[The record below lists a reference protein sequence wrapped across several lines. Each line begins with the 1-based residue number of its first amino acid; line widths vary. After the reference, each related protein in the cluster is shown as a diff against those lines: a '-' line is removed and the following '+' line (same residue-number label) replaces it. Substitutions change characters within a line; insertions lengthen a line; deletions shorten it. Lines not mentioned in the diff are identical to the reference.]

1 MNYPQ
6 NRPRRLRRSRNDR
19 WIGGVCGGIAEYL
32 NMDPTL
38 VRVAVVIIALVTAA
52 VPVAAIY
59 LLMMLLIPEADP
71 QHPDSLGPA
80 PRYRWQQPPWQ
91 PGQQQSHHEDP
102 VWGPAG
108 PPWRPNQSPTVD
120 TSAPQPP
127 RQSAEDLFSRAKHP
141 TQPTGTTQPAAS
153 EPPSA
158 NPEATAPP
166 AQDGTVEDSGT
177 SESGSTHGSDQPA
190 S

>member
-19 WIGGVCGGIAEYL
+19 WVGGVCGGIAEYL
-32 NMDPTL
+32 NMDATL

-59 LLMMLLIPEADP
+59 LLMMLLVPEADSP
-71 QHPDSLGPA
+71 QPGSLGPA

-91 PGQQQSHHEDP
+91 PGQPQSQHEDP
-102 VWGPAG
+102 VWGQAG
-108 PPWRPNQSPTVD
+108 PPWRPTQGPTVD

-127 RQSAEDLFSRAKHP
+127 RQSADDLFSRAKHP
-141 TQPTGTTQPAAS
+141 TQPTGSAQGGAADS
-153 EPPSA
+153 S
-158 NPEATAPP
+158 
-166 AQDGTVEDSGT
+166 GSGT
-177 SESGSTHGSDQPA
+177 SSSESTGDHTTQSDQPE

>member
-1 MNYPQ
+1 MSYPQ
-6 NRPRRLRRSRNDR
+6 NRPHRLRRSRNDR
-19 WIGGVCGGIAEYL
+19 WVGGVCGGIAEYL

-38 VRVAVVIIALVTAA
+38 VRVAVIIIALVTAA

-59 LLMMLLIPEADP
+59 LLMMLLVPEADSP
-71 QHPDSLGPA
+71 QPGSLGPA

-91 PGQQQSHHEDP
+91 PGQQQSQHEDP
-102 VWGPAG
+102 VWGQDG

-141 TQPTGTTQPAAS
+141 TQPSGAS
-153 EPPSA
+153 QSGSA
-158 NPEATAPP
+158 
-166 AQDGTVEDSGT
+166 DSSESNADAT
-177 SESGSTHGSDQPA
+177 SESTTQTDRPED
-190 S
+190 

>member
-6 NRPRRLRRSRNDR
+6 NGPRRLRRSRNDR
-19 WIGGVCGGIAEYL
+19 WVGGVCGGIAEYL
-32 NMDPTL
+32 NMDATL

-59 LLMMLLIPEADP
+59 VLLMLLVPEADSP
-71 QHPDSLGPA
+71 QPGSLGPA

-91 PGQQQSHHEDP
+91 PGQQQSHEDP
-102 VWGPAG
+102 VWGQAG
-108 PPWRPNQSPTVD
+108 PPWRPNQGPNVD

-141 TQPTGTTQPAAS
+141 TQPSGTAQNGSTDSSNPADSAEPNESTTESSS
-153 EPPSA
+153 EPTTRIDR
-158 NPEATAPP
+158 PE
-166 AQDGTVEDSGT
+166 D
-177 SESGSTHGSDQPA
+177 
-190 S
+190 